1 MGQTESFDSRYRP
14 DFGINTHFS
23 FVTAGSRRTG
33 DALRAFADDW
43 AELDRALVEMAASG
57 SVEVREDGEWLA
69 ELAALHCELRREGK
83 SALVHLWS
91 DQRNLTRRV
100 LRVKER
106 SENRILLE
114 VQRFGNAKP
123 GRLEFL
129 RADSPRSAGRI
140 TREEFRSRLR
150 RILSENFPDAIIES
164 LTAAPDLEHSFSGL
178 YVRGRMHEGSRGW
191 AFLAISPNE
200 SAAAIEGILAFGILW
215 LDWTRS
221 HADRRAIGGLR
232 LFVPEGT
239 SGPLRERL
247 LALSTAARTEIYELR
262 EPDGRMQK
270 VDSTDAGNLN
280 SRLVARREIEGALG
294 AAREGVTRI
303 RALVPNA
310 SAPIETRVATG
321 TNETVE
327 TSLCFHGLEFARW
340 TEQGVLFGLG
350 DLRQHLSRGTAPAL
364 ARLMGDLELHRRS
377 ETEETNHPLYRSAPE
392 RWLETL
398 ILEDPTRLD
407 AQLNPQYLYSQ
418 IPALAAGDRGVI
430 DLLGVTLRGRLV
442 VIELKASEDI
452 QLPIQAVDYWLR
464 VRRHQ
469 RENNFQRNGYF
480 VGVELDSRPPLIWL
494 VAPGLQFHPSTDTL
508 LKYLAPE
515 IQITRVGLNENWR
528 CGLQIIFRQ

>member
-1 MGQTESFDSRYRP
+1 MSL
-14 DFGINTHFS
+14 N
-23 FVTAGSRRTG
+23 
-33 DALRAFADDW
+33 AFADDW
-43 AELDRALVEMAASG
+43 AELDRALGDMAASG

-106 SENRILLE
+106 DENRILLE

-140 TREEFRSRLR
+140 SREEFRSRLR
-150 RILSENFPDAIIES
+150 RILLESFPDATIES

-178 YVRGRMHEGSRGW
+178 YVRGLMHEGSHGW
-191 AFLAISPNE
+191 AFLAVSPNE
-200 SAAAIEGILAFGILW
+200 SAAAVEGILAFGILW
-215 LDWTRS
+215 LDWTRA
-221 HADRRAIGGLR
+221 HANCRAVGGLR
-232 LFVPEGT
+232 LFVPEGA
-239 SGPLRERL
+239 SGPLRARL
-247 LALSTAARTEIYELR
+247 LALSSSARTEIYEWHEL
-262 EPDGRMQK
+262 DGTMQK
-270 VDSTDAGNLN
+270 IDPTDAGNLD
-280 SRLVARREIEGALG
+280 SRLVPRREIEMALG
-294 AAREGVTRI
+294 AASEGVTRI
-303 RALVPNA
+303 RSLVENA
-310 SAPIETRVATG
+310 ATPIETRIAAG
-321 TNETVE
+321 TNETAV
-327 TSLCFHGLEFARW
+327 CFRGLEFARW

-350 DLRQHLSRGTAPAL
+350 DVQQHLSQGTAPAL
-364 ARLMGDLELHRRS
+364 KRLLRDLELHRWS
-377 ETEETNHPLYRSAPE
+377 ENEKTNHPLYRRAPE
-392 RWLETL
+392 RWIETL
-398 ILEDPTRLD
+398 VLEDPTRLD
-407 AQLNPQYLYSQ
+407 AQLNPRHLYSQ
-418 IPALAAGDRGVI
+418 IPALAAGDCGVI

-480 VGVELDSRPPLIWL
+480 AGIEVDPRPPLIWL

-515 IQITRVGLNENWR
+515 IQITRIGLNENWR
-528 CGLQIIFRQ
+528 RGLQIIFRQ